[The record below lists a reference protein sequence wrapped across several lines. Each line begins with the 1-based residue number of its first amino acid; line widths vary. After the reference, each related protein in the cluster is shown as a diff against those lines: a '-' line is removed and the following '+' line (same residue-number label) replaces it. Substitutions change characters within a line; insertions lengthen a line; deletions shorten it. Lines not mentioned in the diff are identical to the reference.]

1 MNPLHPDRMS
11 SAERLA
17 EIAGILA
24 AGVIRLKGR
33 QSRQLSAR
41 SRESSVDFTARQSRH
56 DLAEDAAETG
66 R

>member
-24 AGVIRLKGR
+24 GGVIRLKAR

-41 SRESSVDFTARQSRH
+41 SRESSVDFTPRRSRH
-56 DLAEDAAETG
+56 DLAEDAVETG